1 MYSTSALSA
10 STSQDTMTQELKKL
24 RERRDS
30 DTRWLYDQE
39 SMHVDRHGVQM
50 GSQNGATHCPSAV
63 NHILVS
69 ERTNCG
75 VVIIDANTTPVP
87 YEYIIKGLTPGNTHY
102 TRVAAY
108 NAIGYGPRR
117 GTDPRSLSVPFEP
130 PSAPRSPFNMLA
142 PPLPNSEEEHHE
154 FTNLFSC
161 CGRRWRV
168 SISNRVVQQAVTGSL
183 FGAPVMQL
191 VRSTGTITGG
201 YFTLSFGDD
210 SDLY

>member
-1 MYSTSALSA
+1 
-10 STSQDTMTQELKKL
+10 MTQELKKL

-142 PPLPNSEEEHHE
+142 PPLPNSEEEHQ
-154 FTNLFSC
+154 
-161 CGRRWRV
+161 
-168 SISNRVVQQAVTGSL
+168 VVQQAVTGSL